1 MLGTSFFALAL
12 AAAGVVQGAVPEG
25 MRAVYITSNVDTK
38 YVVVPKT
45 PLKAGTTLVVFVS
58 LLLSVLEKPLMGFG

>member
-1 MLGTSFFALAL
+1 MLGTSFFVLAL
-12 AAAGVVQGAVPEG
+12 AAAGFAQGAVPEG

-58 LLLSVLEKPLMGFG
+58 LLLDLLENC